1 MTSGDAKRR
10 PFFLKKASLL
20 PLFLGSALIFGEDE
34 SAKLIILQ
42 REHGAI
48 GSYKASLGGRIFLRR
63 SQFLSPY
70 SSRAPMRK
78 KPIVSMVVL
87 GLMAS
92 LHAVNAAPPERAL
105 GVGAPGMGA
114 APGVGAGAPGAGV
127 TPGVGV
133 GAPGAG
139 AGPAGGGRPAP
150 NPTPY
155 PSQTPNPTPTPTPN
169 PAPTPTSPA
178 PGPSR
183 TPKPT

>member
-1 MTSGDAKRR
+1 MTSGGAKRR
-10 PFFLKKASLL
+10 PFFLKKAFLL

-34 SAKLIILQ
+34 SAKLIILL

-63 SQFLSPY
+63 SQLLSPY

-133 GAPGAG
+133 GAPGAVAGPRFERGGPASG
-139 AGPAGGGRPAP
+139 AGVQPGAGYGKAGRPAG
-150 NPTPY
+150 
-155 PSQTPNPTPTPTPN
+155 QG
-169 PAPTPTSPA
+169 PANVN
-178 PGPSR
+178 GGVNR
-183 TPKPT
+183 TGRR